1 MKKNF
6 WIKIV
11 LALIGILFIGVGVGF
26 NAASLF
32 GNDPIALLYD
42 GVRNALSLPVSRLG
56 MISNVVNY
64 SIIIL
69 LLFIG
74 RHYVNIGTAVYILP
88 FGTFVNLGTKLFSQ
102 IFIGDTVFVRGIGAF
117 FGCLL
122 IYVGVS
128 IYITVDIGLD
138 PFTGLVMTI
147 NDHLSWEFAKTKICF
162 DFILI
167 TIGILLG
174 GKVGLITSITAL
186 TAGPSIQYFTKGLKR
201 LKNRINQGNN

>member
-6 WIKIV
+6 WLKLV
-11 LALIGILFIGVGVGF
+11 LSLIGILLLGVGVGF

-42 GVRNALSLPVSRLG
+42 GVRNALSLPANSLG

-64 SIIIL
+64 SIIL
-69 LLFIG
+69 LLFFIG
-74 RHYVNIGTAVYILP
+74 RHYVNIGTAIYIIP
-88 FGTFVNLGTKLFSQ
+88 FGTFVNLGTNLFPK
-102 IFIGDTVFVRGIGAF
+102 IFDYESVWSRGVGAF

-128 IYITVDIGLD
+128 IFITVDIGLD

-147 NDHLSWEFAKTKICF
+147 NDRLGWEFGKTKICF
-162 DFILI
+162 DFFLI
-167 TIGILLG
+167 VSGYLLG
-174 GKVGLITSITAL
+174 GKIGVITFLTAL
-186 TAGPSIQYFTKGLKR
+186 TAGPCIQLFTKFFKHLRSKGKW
-201 LKNRINQGNN
+201 

>member
-6 WIKIV
+6 WIKLV

-42 GVRNALSLPVSRLG
+42 GVRNALSLPASRLG
-56 MISNVVNY
+56 MISNIVNY
-64 SIIIL
+64 GIIL
-69 LLFIG
+69 ILFFIG

-88 FGTFVNLGTKLFSQ
+88 FGTFVDAGTSLFPK
-102 IFIGDTVFVRGIGAF
+102 IFASDTVLNRGIGAF
-117 FGCLL
+117 MGCLL

-147 NDHLSWEFAKTKICF
+147 NDHLPWGFGKTKICF

-167 TIGILLG
+167 IIGFLLG
-174 GKVGLITSITAL
+174 GKLGLITLITAL
-186 TAGPSIQYFTKGLKR
+186 TAGPSIQYFTKLLKK
-201 LKNRINQGNN
+201 LSQNMNL

>member
-102 IFIGDTVFVRGIGAF
+102 IFIGDSVFVRGIGAF

-174 GKVGLITSITAL
+174 GKVGLITLITAL